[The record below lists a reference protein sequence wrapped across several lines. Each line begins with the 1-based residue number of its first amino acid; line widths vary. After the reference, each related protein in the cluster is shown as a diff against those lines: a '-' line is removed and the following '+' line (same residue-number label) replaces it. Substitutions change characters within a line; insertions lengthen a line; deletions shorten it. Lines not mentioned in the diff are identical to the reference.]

1 MASTKVHELERDP
14 TDEFDRIVYQ
24 YLRDDEARR
33 HPGLTLNRAAAGY
46 ISETDVGFFI
56 QYASE
61 DGQITNIVLVLPEDV
76 AHAVGNLLS
85 GV

>member
-1 MASTKVHELERDP
+1 MASTKVHELKHNP

-24 YLRDDEARR
+24 YLGDDEAGRQ
-33 HPGLTLNRAAAGY
+33 PSLSLNRAAAAY
-46 ISETDVGFFI
+46 INETDVGFFI
-56 QYASE
+56 QYASA
-61 DGQITNIVLVLPEDV
+61 DGQVTNLVLVLPEDV